1 MEKAIDFPERMVSF
15 AGFAFVTGFLLGLLA
30 VVAAEVAAF
39 LYLVKRLNR
48 KRNLQESKSSDPTL
62 KGSDPPPP
70 NSIDFNLN
78 KQVIDQFQPPE

>member
-1 MEKAIDFPERMVSF
+1 MVSF

-48 KRNLQESKSSDPTL
+48 KQESSSDPTS
-62 KGSDPPPP
+62 KGSDPPPLEP
-70 NSIDFNLN
+70 IDFNLN
-78 KQVIDQFQPPE
+78 KQVKVSTFLADD

>member
-48 KRNLQESKSSDPTL
+48 KRNLQGSKSSDPTL